1 MDKNNQQT
9 FMDLF
14 QEKSKEGGV
23 FYDALKR
30 LQAFDSKIRED
41 KALTIMAG
49 IIDPSSKLKLLK
61 NLKTGVGRSKK
72 TFVDIFKELI
82 GKGKPEIGDVIKK
95 GPEVTPYGQFELFSN
110 LPNVLY
116 KEGLGSSSNPMN
128 RALRDI
134 LMKRR
139 PKALSASEIAKK
151 EIEKTREGIRTF
163 GEALGRPTGK
173 GYSEV
178 SIENLAKFFEKKN

>member
-23 FYDALKR
+23 FYDVLKR
-30 LQAFDSKIRED
+30 MRAYDSKIQED
-41 KALTIMAG
+41 ASLAMMMG

-61 NLKTGVGRSKK
+61 GVKRSGK

-82 GKGKPEIGDVIKK
+82 GKGKPEIGDIIKK

-134 LMKRR
+134 LMKRK
-139 PKALSASEIAKK
+139 PKALSASEIAKQ

-163 GEALGRPTGK
+163 GEALGRPTGR

-178 SIENLAKFFEKKN
+178 NVEDLFKFFNKKN